1 MHRIAGSIAGAG
13 WKVTLV
19 GRKKKKSGTVL
30 LSNIKV
36 IRVNTWFERGV
47 GFYFVLN
54 VRFFFRALLAR
65 TACLMSVDLDTLPA
79 IRLASFLRNK
89 TMIWDCHE
97 IFSQMPELYKN
108 PLKQKTWKLI
118 ERLTVPWLG
127 KVIAVNEGVARYLEE
142 NYSIHAAV
150 VHNYPVSYPEA
161 IPPEVK
167 LASGLVLF
175 QGAINEGRCLDVLI
189 RAVHRLDPA
198 LKLVIIGDGPLK
210 STMQSLSR
218 SLGLEHR
225 IEFSGELPP
234 EELRK
239 RTPNAFLGISLL
251 EANHGNSLISLAN
264 KNLDYIMAGLPA
276 LTMSFPEYLK
286 INAQWPVASLLQSV
300 TEETVSK
307 TINRLYHDFAVY
319 KNMHTACLEARQV
332 LCWERESGKLIS
344 FLNGMEVNQD

>member
-1 MHRIAGSIAGAG
+1 MHRIAGSLAGAG
-13 WKVTLV
+13 WKVTLI

-36 IRVNTWFERGV
+36 IRVNTWFERGI

-54 VRFFFRALLAR
+54 VQFFFRALLAR
-65 TACLMSVDLDTLPA
+65 TACLMSVDLDTLPG
-79 IRLASFLRNK
+79 IRLASVLRNK

-108 PLKQKTWKLI
+108 PLKQKTWKLL
-118 ERLTVPWLG
+118 ERLTVPSLG
-127 KVIAVNEGVARYLEE
+127 KVIAVNEGVARYLEN
-142 NYSIHAAV
+142 NYSIKAAI
-150 VHNYPVSYPEA
+150 VHNYPVSYPEE

-175 QGAINEGRCLDVLI
+175 QGAINEGRCLDILI
-189 RAVHRLDPA
+189 RSVHRLDPA

-210 STMQSLSR
+210 SYIQSLSR
-218 SLGLEHR
+218 SLGLEHS

-239 RTPNAFLGISLL
+239 RTPGVFLGISLL
-251 EANHGNSLISLAN
+251 DANHGNSLISLAN
-264 KNLDYIMAGLPA
+264 KNLDYIMAGVPA
-276 LTMSFPEYLK
+276 LTMNFPEYYK
-286 INAQWPVASLLQSV
+286 INVQWPVAILLQTV

-307 TINRLYHDFAVY
+307 KINSLFHDLTAY
-319 KNMHTACLEARQV
+319 RSMHSACLEARQV

-344 FLNGMEVNQD
+344 FLNNMEVNQD